1 MGSSPHHHPRQ
12 FHERRHLN
20 HMEKIEVIIV
30 DDHPIVREG
39 LAALLNDIDDIAIV
53 GTASNGREAIA
64 LAQSL
69 EPDVVL
75 IDLEMP
81 VVDGVTA
88 IQRITEASAAIEVII
103 LSNHAA
109 GDVVFRGI
117 EAGAAGY
124 LLKDAL
130 PEEITNAIRIVHAG
144 GTVLEP
150 SVATHI
156 VQRLRAM
163 SQMPATRD
171 QVSER
176 EREVLGLIATGASN
190 LEIADEL
197 TITMSTVKAHVNH
210 LLSKLGARTR
220 AEAVTEGLRLNLVR
234 F

>member
-1 MGSSPHHHPRQ
+1 
-12 FHERRHLN
+12 
-20 HMEKIEVIIV
+20 MEKIEVIIV

-53 GTASNGREAIA
+53 GTAANGREAIA

-88 IQRITEASAAIEVII
+88 IQRIKEASAAIEVII

-220 AEAVTEGLRLNLVR
+220 AEAVTEGLRLNLIR

>member
-1 MGSSPHHHPRQ
+1 
-12 FHERRHLN
+12 
-20 HMEKIEVIIV
+20 MEKIEVIIV